1 MPQELLNCT
10 LNHALIRNQPRM
22 RSLFNQF
29 LPVMLAGAVLAGC
42 AATAPDHFYSLA
54 ITGASA
60 DASPAA
66 GATPGTVAPAKPT
79 MYVEVG
85 AVIVPPQVS
94 RSQLLVT
101 SPVGDVQ
108 LLEQRRWAGPLA
120 SEIGQA
126 LSQGVT
132 GELGAIDVYRTPH
145 EDELPLYRISTNVQR
160 FESVMGK
167 FALVDAVWSVRRV
180 PGDTVL
186 TCRSVVSEKVDGLA
200 PDQTDANI
208 DALVSAHRRALA
220 RVAGQI
226 ARTIRGFGASG
237 NQGCQL
243 TA

>member
-1 MPQELLNCT
+1 MPDESVNRTSKRT
-10 LNHALIRNQPRM
+10 LYGRQPRL
-22 RSLFNQF
+22 RPLFNKL
-29 LPVMLAGAVLAGC
+29 LPAIVAGAVLAAC
-42 AATAPDHFYSLA
+42 ASTAPDHFYSLA
-54 ITGASA
+54 ITGANV

-66 GATPGTVAPAKPT
+66 AASAPPS

-101 SPVGDVQ
+101 TPVGDVQ

-126 LSQGVT
+126 LSLGVT
-132 GELGAIDVYRTPH
+132 GELGAIDVFRTPH
-145 EDELPLYRISTNVQR
+145 EDQLPLYRISTNVQR
-160 FESVMGK
+160 FESVLGK
-167 FALVDAVWSVRRV
+167 YALVDAVWSVRRV

-186 TCRSVVSEKVDGLA
+186 TCRSVVTEKADSLG
-200 PDQTDANI
+200 PDKTDANI